1 MGDGSV
7 SRFQKLCVGFA
18 LAAKNGSPYMID
30 YYAAA
35 LRRRGLDEHGV
46 LEILAVV
53 DSFNNLNT
61 LADGMAIES
70 DIKPGLADE

>member
-1 MGDGSV
+1 
-7 SRFQKLCVGFA
+7 
-18 LAAKNGSPYMID
+18 MID

-35 LRRRGLDEHGV
+35 LRRRGLDEHGF

-53 DSFNNLNT
+53 DYFNNLNT

-70 DIKPGLADE
+70 DIKPGLDYQ

>member
-1 MGDGSV
+1 MVRKSPRIQLG
-7 SRFQKLCVGFA
+7 
-18 LAAKNGSPYMID
+18 LAAFLIGNNVSPYMID

-35 LRRRGLDEHGV
+35 LRRRGLDEHGF

-53 DSFNNLNT
+53 DYFNNLNT

-70 DIKPGLADE
+70 DIKPGLDYE

>member
-1 MGDGSV
+1 VVRKSPRIQLG
-7 SRFQKLCVGFA
+7 
-18 LAAKNGSPYMID
+18 LAAFLIGNNVSPYMID

-35 LRRRGLDEHGV
+35 LRRRGLDEHGF

-53 DSFNNLNT
+53 DYFNNLNT

-70 DIKPGLADE
+70 DIKPGLDYQ